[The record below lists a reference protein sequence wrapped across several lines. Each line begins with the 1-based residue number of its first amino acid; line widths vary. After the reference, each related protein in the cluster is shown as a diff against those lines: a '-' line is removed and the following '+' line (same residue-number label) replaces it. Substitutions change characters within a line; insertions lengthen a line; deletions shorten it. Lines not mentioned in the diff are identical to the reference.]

1 MRFIAAVVMLLVS
14 GLALAA
20 TVYKWVD
27 ENGVTHY
34 SDQPHPGA
42 QKVTVAAPQT
52 YSAPPPPAVA
62 PAVKASTVSNIET
75 VWQENLN
82 VRKRWLGKFV
92 AQGALGVD
100 AVA

>member
-1 MRFIAAVVMLLVS
+1 MDRLRPLGIIGKFPHLSAWRDALLS
-14 GLALAA
+14 
-20 TVYKWVD
+20 
-27 ENGVTHY
+27 
-34 SDQPHPGA
+34 
-42 QKVTVAAPQT
+42 
-52 YSAPPPPAVA
+52 A

-100 AVA
+100 AAA